1 MSSYIA
7 LYRKWR
13 PAVFADVV
21 GQEHITDVLRGEI
34 IRGSVSHAYLFCG
47 SRGTGK
53 TTCAKILAKAVS
65 CESPVDGD
73 PCGECENCQRA
84 AHSFDISEIDA
95 ASNNGVDNIR
105 ELREE
110 VLYPPSELKRRVY
123 IIDEVHMLSTGAFNA
138 LLKTLEE
145 PPEHAMFILATTEL
159 NKIPATILSRCK
171 RFDFHRI
178 TPDNI
183 AKRLKFICEQENIPM
198 TDGAIMLIARLAGGA
213 MRDALSMLELFVGK
227 TETVTEEMCAASLG
241 VVGRG
246 PVMKLLS
253 CVADN
258 DCAGALSVIS
268 EAYDGSKDMGVLLS
282 ECADAVRDMLMIKYT
297 KNPEK
302 FVEGTGDVL
311 DTLAECAKKFTK
323 ERLIY
328 STEILD
334 DAQSRF
340 TRTGFSGRAVLET
353 CVIRLCDIKLW
364 TLPESLNTR
373 ISELEDK
380 IASGNIVVSAG
391 VSNESVKTASRTV
404 FTEESSAEAS
414 PVYAIDNEHTDIPP
428 ESDSDMP
435 PFDFDQ
441 YDAAPLK
448 NNAPASGSD
457 AMIPDL
463 PDNTSIPKESAVPTS
478 GDNPAKEET
487 SSHPAQAAH
496 SKEVSKAS
504 ESVKKS
510 REPLSAFADIM
521 EDIKEKNK
529 LLGSLLSNASAYR
542 EGNDAVVISVPSFA
556 STMLKND
563 TKKVEALEN
572 CVKKYVGEV
581 SVKIEI
587 LGAKKEEEWEL

>member
-1 MSSYIA
+1 MFGKGILMSSYIA

-13 PAVFADVV
+13 PQVFADVV

-34 IRGSVSHAYLFCG
+34 IRGSVSHAYLFTG

-65 CESPVDGD
+65 CEHPVEGD
-73 PCGECENCQRA
+73 PCGECENCKKA
-84 AHSFDISEIDA
+84 LESFDISEIDA

-110 VLYPPSELKRRVY
+110 VMYPPSELKRRVY

-178 TPDNI
+178 TPENI
-183 AKRLKFICEQENIPM
+183 AKRLKFICDKEQIPM
-198 TDGAIMLIARLAGGA
+198 TDGAVMLISRLAGGA

-227 TETVTEEMCAASLG
+227 TEQVTEEMCAASLG

-246 PVMKLLS
+246 PVLKLLS

-258 DCAGALSVIS
+258 DCAGALSVI
-268 EAYDGSKDMGVLLS
+268 ADAFDGSKDMGVLLS

-297 KNPEK
+297 SNPGK
-302 FVEGTGDVL
+302 FVEGSDDVL
-311 DTLAECAKKFTK
+311 NTLAECAKKFTK

-340 TRTGFSGRAVLET
+340 TKTGFSGRAVLET
-353 CVIRLCDIKLW
+353 CIIKLCDIKLW

-380 IASGNIVVSAG
+380 LAGGNVVISQAPASAPKSLAKSEKIADTPPA
-391 VSNESVKTASRTV
+391 K
-404 FTEESSAEAS
+404 
-414 PVYAIDNEHTDIPP
+414 VYETDTEHTDAPP
-428 ESDSDMP
+428 EITEDIP
-435 PFDFDQ
+435 PFDFDISE
-441 YDAAPLK
+441 AVPIE
-448 NNAPASGSD
+448 NAPAQSES

-463 PDNTSIPKESAVPTS
+463 PDNTSVP
-478 GDNPAKEET
+478 EET
-487 SSHPAQAAH
+487 DSVADKNVQAPSATPKQSPDT
-496 SKEVSKAS
+496 SKSAGAVSK
-504 ESVKKS
+504 
-510 REPLSAFADIM
+510 PLAAFSDIM
-521 EDIKEKNK
+521 EEIKEKNK
-529 LLGSLLSNASAYR
+529 ILGSLLTEAKAYSV
-542 EGNDAVVISVPSFA
+542 GTDTVVISVPVFA

-563 TKKVEALEN
+563 TKKVDTVEN
-572 CVKKYVGEV
+572 VVKKYVGD
-581 SVKIEI
+581 VKVKFDI
-587 LGAKKEEEWEL
+587 LGSKKEEEWEL

>member
-13 PAVFADVV
+13 PQVFADVV

-34 IRGSVSHAYLFCG
+34 MRASVSHAYLFTG

-65 CESPVDGD
+65 CESPKDGD
-73 PCGECENCQRA
+73 PCGECENCRRA
-84 AHSFDISEIDA
+84 AESFDIAEIDA

-110 VLYPPSELKRRVY
+110 VLYPPAELKRRVY
-123 IIDEVHMLSTGAFNA
+123 IIDEVHMLSQGAFNA

-183 AKRLKFICEQENIPM
+183 AKRLKYICDQENIPM
-198 TDGAIMLIARLAGGA
+198 TDGAVLLISRLAGGA
-213 MRDALSMLELFVGK
+213 MRDALSMLELFVGR
-227 TETVTEEMCAASLG
+227 TETVTEEICAQALG

-297 KNPEK
+297 SDPER
-302 FVEGTGDVL
+302 FVEGSGDVIA
-311 DTLAECAKKFTK
+311 TLTACAKKFSK

-328 STEILD
+328 STEIID

-340 TRTGFSGRAVLET
+340 TKTGFSGRAVLET
-353 CVIRLCDIKLW
+353 CVIRLCDVKLW
-364 TLPESLNTR
+364 AMPESLNTR
-373 ISELEDK
+373 IAELEEK
-380 IASGNIVVSAG
+380 IASGNITVSQTAPQANN
-391 VSNESVKTASRTV
+391 VPKRTENTSEKSVREDIAK
-404 FTEESSAEAS
+404 SSPL
-414 PVYAIDNEHTDIPP
+414 PVTDEFDYIPP
-428 ESDSDMP
+428 ENGQDMP
-435 PFDFDQ
+435 PFDIDISGE
-441 YDAAPLK
+441 
-448 NNAPASGSD
+448 NNAGTTVKD
-457 AMIPDL
+457 ETPDFSENTAATE
-463 PDNTSIPKESAVPTS
+463 DNTAQGTKDAERSSQADEKSAVPESAPSS
-478 GDNPAKEET
+478 GE
-487 SSHPAQAAH
+487 
-496 SKEVSKAS
+496 
-504 ESVKKS
+504 KK
-510 REPLSAFADIM
+510 PLSAFSDIM
-521 EDIKEKNK
+521 DDIREKNK
-529 LLGSLLSNASAYR
+529 LLSSLLTEAKAFSC
-542 EGNDAVVISVPSFA
+542 GTDTVLVLVPAFA
-556 STMLKND
+556 ATMLKND
-563 TKKVEALEN
+563 RKKTEMVEATIR
-572 CVKKYVGEV
+572 KYVGDV
-581 SVKIEI
+581 TVRFDI
-587 LGAKKEEEWEL
+587 LGAKNEEQWDL

>member
-13 PAVFADVV
+13 PQVFADVV

-34 IRGSVSHAYLFCG
+34 LRGSVSHAYLFCG

-65 CESPVDGD
+65 CEHPHDGD
-73 PCGECENCQRA
+73 PCGECENCRRA
-84 AHSFDISEIDA
+84 SESFDISEIDA

-178 TPDNI
+178 TPENI
-183 AKRLKFICEQENIPM
+183 AKRLKFICEEENIPM
-198 TDGAIMLIARLAGGA
+198 SDGAIMLIARLAGGA
-213 MRDALSMLELFVGK
+213 MRDALSMLELFVGR
-227 TETVTEEMCAASLG
+227 TEIVTEEICAKAMG

-268 EAYDGSKDMGVLLS
+268 EAFDGSKDMGVLLS

-297 KNPEK
+297 KTPER
-302 FVEGTGDVL
+302 FVEGSEDVIAGL
-311 DTLAECAKKFTK
+311 TECAKKFTR

-334 DAQSRF
+334 DAQTRI
-340 TRTGFSGRAVLET
+340 TRTGFSGRSVLET
-353 CVIRLCDIKLW
+353 CIIKLCDVKLW

-380 IASGNIVVSAG
+380 IASGNIAVSPAAQ
-391 VSNESVKTASRTV
+391 KQKASAANNTPA
-404 FTEESSAEAS
+404 SSQQI
-414 PVYAIDNEHTDIPP
+414 YAIDTEHTDAPP
-428 ESDSDMP
+428 EIDEDMP
-435 PFDFDQ
+435 PFDFDIQ
-441 YDAAPLK
+441 EAVPVSPTAQ
-448 NNAPASGSD
+448 SD
-457 AMIPDL
+457 TENRTLIPDL
-463 PDNTSIPKESAVPTS
+463 PENKAIP
-478 GDNPAKEET
+478 EE
-487 SSHPAQAAH
+487 AAH
-496 SKEVSKAS
+496 SEDAAVDSTEQAPAKADNTASAPTPSQKTSK
-504 ESVKKS
+504 
-510 REPLSAFADIM
+510 REPLSAFPDIM

-529 LLGSLLSNASAYR
+529 LLGSLLADAKAYKN
-542 EGNDAVVISVPSFA
+542 GDDTVIVSIPSFA
-556 STMLKND
+556 SVMVRND
-563 TKKVEALEN
+563 AKKSEMIES
-572 CVKKYVGEV
+572 CIKKYVGDVEV
-581 SVKIEI
+581 KFEVM
-587 LGAKKEEEWEL
+587 GTKKEEEWEL

>member
-13 PAVFADVV
+13 PQVFEDVV

-34 IRGSVSHAYLFCG
+34 IRGSVSHAYLFTG

-65 CESPVDGD
+65 CESPRDGD
-73 PCGECENCQRA
+73 PCGECENCRRA
-84 AHSFDISEIDA
+84 GESFDISEIDA

-183 AKRLKFICEQENIPM
+183 SKRLKYICEQENIPM
-198 TDGAIMLIARLAGGA
+198 SDGALMLIARLAGGA

-253 CVADN
+253 YIADN
-258 DCAGALSVIS
+258 DCAGALSVIAD
-268 EAYDGSKDMGVLLS
+268 AYDGSKDMGVLLS

-297 KNPEK
+297 KSPEK
-302 FVEGTGDVL
+302 FVEGSTDVL
-311 DTLAECAKKFTK
+311 EALTACAAKFTR

-340 TRTGFSGRAVLET
+340 TKIGFSGRAVLET
-353 CVIRLCDIKLW
+353 CVIKLCDIKLW

-373 ISELEDK
+373 IAELEDK
-380 IASGNIVVSAG
+380 IASGNIVVSG
-391 VSNESVKTASRTV
+391 NIKTVAAKSPEKPVQEKNTV
-404 FTEESSAEAS
+404 
-414 PVYAIDNEHTDIPP
+414 TDIQNTATVTVTDEFDYIPP
-428 ESDSDMP
+428 DNYDDMP
-435 PFDFDQ
+435 PFDAEPS
-441 YDAAPLK
+441 AALPSIPTSPT
-448 NNAPASGSD
+448 AD
-457 AMIPDL
+457 IPDL
-463 PDNTSIPKESAVPTS
+463 PENTAVPEEKADNT
-478 GDNPAKEET
+478 
-487 SSHPAQAAH
+487 
-496 SKEVSKAS
+496 AS
-504 ESVKKS
+504 EEKHTEAAPASPQATSASVRK
-510 REPLSAFADIM
+510 PLSAFSDIM
-521 EDIKEKNK
+521 DEIREKNK
-529 LLGSLLSNASAYR
+529 LLGSLLTEAKAYSL
-542 EGNDAVVISVPSFA
+542 GTDTVVICVPAFA

-563 TKKVEALEN
+563 TKKAEAVEAG
-572 CVKKYVGEV
+572 VRKYVGDV
-581 SVKIEI
+581 NVKFEL
-587 LGAKKEEEWEL
+587 LGTKQEEEWEL

>member
-13 PAVFADVV
+13 PQIFKDVI

-65 CESPVDGD
+65 CQNPVDGD
-73 PCGECENCQRA
+73 PCGECENCKRSSE
-84 AHSFDISEIDA
+84 SFDISEIDA

-123 IIDEVHMLSTGAFNA
+123 IIDEVHMLSSGAFNA

-183 AKRLKFICEQENIPM
+183 AKRLKDICKAENISM
-198 TDGAIMLIARLAGGA
+198 TDGAVMLISRLAGGA

-227 TETVTEEMCAASLG
+227 TETITEEMCARALG

-253 CVADN
+253 AIADN
-258 DCAGALSVIS
+258 DCASALSVIS
-268 EAYDGSKDMGVLLS
+268 EAYNGSKDMGILLS

-302 FVEGTGDVL
+302 FVEGSADVI
-311 DTLAECAKKFTK
+311 DTLSECAKKFTK

-334 DAQSRF
+334 DAQ
-340 TRTGFSGRAVLET
+340 TRLTKTGFSGRAVLET

-380 IASGNIVVSAG
+380 IASGNITVTGLSDIKP
-391 VSNESVKTASRTV
+391 SESCKNTKNQESKTNIANNDTKITEQKAS
-404 FTEESSAEAS
+404 ESY
-414 PVYAIDNEHTDIPP
+414 VTDFDIPGDIP
-428 ESDSDMP
+428 DMP
-435 PFDFDQ
+435 PFDI
-441 YDAAPLK
+441 AP
-448 NNAPASGSD
+448 PD
-457 AMIPDL
+457 IFIPDL
-463 PDNTSIPKESAVPTS
+463 PENNPLPPDSPDTVKAKDIEKTTNKPDNKETAKTTASDIATSRT
-478 GDNPAKEET
+478 
-487 SSHPAQAAH
+487 
-496 SKEVSKAS
+496 
-504 ESVKKS
+504 
-510 REPLSAFADIM
+510 PLTAFPDIM
-521 EDIKEKNK
+521 EEIKEKDK
-529 LLGSLLSNASAYR
+529 LLGSLLSNAKAYSL
-542 EGNDAVVISVPSFA
+542 GTDTVIISIPSFA
-556 STMLKND
+556 SAMLKGNS
-563 TKKVEALEN
+563 KKSGVIET
-572 CVKKYVGEV
+572 CVRKYVGEV
-581 SVKIEI
+581 SVKFEI
-587 LGAKKEEEWEL
+587 IGADKEEEWDL